1 MNVHVIQNPM
11 AGHAG
16 ATGDIEA
23 ALRLLRDSGWRL
35 TVHETQAPGDT
46 TRLAATAALEGAD
59 AVVTIGGDGS
69 LSEAANGLAGTD
81 TALGLIPMGT
91 GNVWAAQLGLIQVP
105 TLIHRPD
112 PISAARALVSS
123 QRKDIDLGVASS
135 GGYEKYFMLWAG
147 IGLDAAITQVIE
159 TEAKPVKRRFGQV
172 AYIYAAVR
180 PVLEARGTRVKLR
193 IDGKPHRHRVMFMVV
208 TNIQYYAGT
217 YLAPEAQADDG
228 LFDVFLFDGDSWV
241 DTLRHVAQIAL
252 RRHQEDPTVETFRAR
267 EVEILADESLAVHL
281 DGDPFVRTP
290 LRIRVAP
297 RALTV
302 LLPASAPVDLFS
314 DTVPASRPA

>member
-1 MNVHVIQNPM
+1 MNAHVIQNPM
-11 AGHAG
+11 AGQAG
-16 ATGDIEA
+16 AAGEIEA

-35 TVHETQAPGDT
+35 TLHETQAPGDT
-46 TRLAATAALEGAD
+46 TRLAAAAAVESAD
-59 AVVTIGGDGS
+59 AVVIIGGDGS

-91 GNVWAAQLGLIQVP
+91 GNVWAAQLGLMASP
-105 TLIHRPD
+105 TIIHRPD

-123 QRKDIDLGVASS
+123 QRKHIDLGIATSQ
-135 GGYEKYFMLWAG
+135 GYEKYFMLWAG
-147 IGLDAAITQVIE
+147 IGLDATITQVIE
-159 TEAKPVKRRFGQV
+159 TDAKPVKRRFGQV

-193 IDGKPHRHRVMFMVV
+193 IDGKAHRHRVMFMVV
-208 TNIQYYAGT
+208 SNIQYYAGT

-228 LFDVFLFDGDSWV
+228 LFDVYLFDGDSWV
-241 DTLRHVAQIAL
+241 DSVRHIAQIAL
-252 RRHQEDPTVETFRAR
+252 RRHQGDPTVETFRAR
-267 EVEILADESLAVHL
+267 ELEILADESLAVHL
-281 DGDPFVRTP
+281 DGDPFVGTP

-302 LLPASAPVDLFS
+302 LLPASAPVDLFAES
-314 DTVPASRPA
+314 VPASRPA

>member
-11 AGHAG
+11 AGQVGAAG
-16 ATGDIEA
+16 EIEA
-23 ALRLLRDSGWRL
+23 ALRLLRDSSWTL
-35 TVHETQAPGDT
+35 TLHETQAPGDT
-46 TRLAATAALEGAD
+46 TRLAAAAAAESAD
-59 AVVTIGGDGS
+59 AVVIIGGDGS
-69 LSEAANGLAGTD
+69 LSEAANGLAGSD

-91 GNVWAAQLGLIQVP
+91 GNVWAAQVGLMPVP

-123 QRKDIDLGVASS
+123 QRKHIDLGIAT
-135 GGYEKYFMLWAG
+135 GQGYEKYFMLWAG
-147 IGLDAAITQVIE
+147 IGLDATITQVIE

-193 IDGKPHRHRVMFMVV
+193 IDGKAHRHRVMFMVV
-208 TNIQYYAGT
+208 SNIQYYAGT

-228 LFDVFLFDGDSWV
+228 MFDVYLFDGDSWV
-241 DTLRHVAQIAL
+241 DSLRHIAQIAL
-252 RRHQEDPTVETFRAR
+252 RRHQGDPTVETFRAR
-267 EVEILADESLAVHL
+267 DLEILADESLAVHL
-281 DGDPFVRTP
+281 DGDPFVGTP

-302 LLPASAPVDLFS
+302 LLPASAPVDLFAEN
-314 DTVPASRPA
+314 VPATRLA